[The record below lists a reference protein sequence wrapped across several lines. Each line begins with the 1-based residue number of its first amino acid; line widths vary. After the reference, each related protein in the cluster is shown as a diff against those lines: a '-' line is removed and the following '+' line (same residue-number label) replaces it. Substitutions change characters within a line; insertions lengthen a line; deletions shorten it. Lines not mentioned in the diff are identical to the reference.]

1 MLSQEF
7 IPSSPSDADFIA
19 ALQDGNSNNNPSNPS
34 NNISISTSNSTSTI
48 STVSNR
54 NNFSTN
60 PEGMK
65 FIPQPPVQFYYSLQ
79 VRRKQGDGI
88 EFILIY

>member
-7 IPSSPSDADFIA
+7 IPTSPSDADFIA
-19 ALQDGNSNNNPSNPS
+19 ALQDGNNNGNSNNNPSNPS
-34 NNISISTSNSTSTI
+34 NNISISTSDSTI
-48 STVSNR
+48 STVPNR

-79 VRRKQGDGI
+79 VRRKGKVTTS
-88 EFILIY
+88 LS